1 MPFIY
6 ALKTRRFGF
15 PKGLKQVPHRL
26 YLRLPSLA
34 LAPTHTGMVAPQK
47 VANTCANQNPHIKCG
62 VK

>member
-1 MPFIY
+1 M
-6 ALKTRRFGF
+6 
-15 PKGLKQVPHRL
+15 PHRL